1 MISHKYKYI
10 FVHIPK
16 CGGSSIEQTLLKA
29 EGVNVQNLD
38 GFYINH
44 LNDGVKK
51 EHLLD
56 YPTHAYSQHYSI
68 SQYDSTLSGSYYS
81 FSFVRN
87 PWDLIVSEY
96 FYISDNYDFNFSF
109 NEFVRMGEEIKKI
122 EKFNWLVE
130 RGHHLKPQ
138 SSLLSDDINY
148 IGRFENLQKDFDFVC
163 LELGIPKKELPIINQ
178 SKRNHYRKYYNKETR
193 EIVAQRYAMDIG
205 RFNYMY

>member
-1 MISHKYKYI
+1 
-10 FVHIPK
+10 
-16 CGGSSIEQTLLKA
+16 
-29 EGVNVQNLD
+29 
-38 GFYINH
+38 
-44 LNDGVKK
+44 
-51 EHLLD
+51 
-56 YPTHAYSQHYSI
+56 
-68 SQYDSTLSGSYYS
+68 
-81 FSFVRN
+81 
-87 PWDLIVSEY
+87 
-96 FYISDNYDFNFSF
+96 
-109 NEFVRMGEEIKKI
+109 MGEEIKKI
-122 EKFNWLVE
+122 EGFNWLTE